1 MKTILITGAGTGI
14 GKATAQLLSKDVNTR
29 LLLIG
34 RSIETLNETLNSIE
48 NKEQHIAQSVDISDS
63 SALESFLASPTA
75 ALSEH
80 PLESVF
86 ANAGIGGP
94 NEFGPEDRWQQIIDI
109 NLTGAYNTCM
119 TAYPWLHKSPADV
132 KNIILTSS
140 CLARFGVP
148 GQTAYVASKTALTG
162 LVRSLATQ
170 WSREGILVNAIA
182 PGWVETSMA
191 KNSIQAIADLEGISY
206 EEMHKIQSEILP
218 TGRMSEP
225 YEIAELVKFLFSGL
239 QKSIVGQT
247 IDINNGSWMG

>member
-14 GKATAQLLSKDVNTR
+14 GKATAILLSKEENTR

-34 RSIETLNETLNSIE
+34 RSIDTLKSTLSETDNPQNHLT
-48 NKEQHIAQSVDISDS
+48 KSVDISDANALTEFLS
-63 SALESFLASPTA
+63 SSEAKLET
-75 ALSEH
+75 H

-94 NEFGPEDRWQQIIDI
+94 NEFGHEDRWQKIIDI

-119 TAYPWLHKSPADV
+119 ACYPWLQKSTSEIKHV
-132 KNIILTSS
+132 VLTSS

-162 LVRSLATQ
+162 LVRSLATT
-170 WSREGILVNAIA
+170 WSRESILVNAIA
-182 PGWVETSMA
+182 PGWVETTMA
-191 KNSIQAIADLEGISY
+191 KNSIQALADSEGISY
-206 EEMHKIQSEILP
+206 EEMHKIQSDILP

-225 YEIAELVKFLFSGL
+225 MEIAQLIKFLFSGL
-239 QKSIVGQT
+239 QRSIVGQT

>member
-14 GKATAQLLSKDVNTR
+14 GKATAQLLSKDPNTR

-34 RSIETLNETLNSIE
+34 RSLNNLLETLASTENNS
-48 NKEQHIAQSVDISDS
+48 QHVAHSVDISDAE
-63 SALESFLASPTA
+63 ALKNFLASPKANLT
-75 ALSEH
+75 EH

-94 NEFGPEDRWQQIIDI
+94 NEFGPDDRWQQIIDI

-119 TAYPWLHKSPADV
+119 SSYPWLTKSNADV
-132 KNIILTSS
+132 KNVVLTSS

-162 LVRSLATQ
+162 LVRSLATT
-170 WSREGILVNAIA
+170 WSREGILINAIA

-191 KNSIQAIADLEGISY
+191 KNSIQAMAEFEGITY
-206 EEMHKIQSEILP
+206 KEMHKIQSSILP
-218 TGRMSEP
+218 TGRMSQP
-225 YEIAELVKFLFSGL
+225 IEIAQLVKFLFSGL